1 MKIKFKKLLAL
12 VLVLTL
18 CMSTMSVLSPL
29 VSARSAVSYPS
40 RDVSDKDYARNKT
53 YYTSESKLQ
62 KVIDNLDG
70 TLQGS
75 DFASLLGLENT
86 LDVTVMKL
94 IKENLYNDKFI
105 TDLMKALFPTIV
117 NAIRKAINDN
127 AVIDVGITEIDLR
140 SKANEI
146 IEDLAGGYGLY
157 LFPKDLAKVIY
168 QIDPVNFGS
177 VAYWLTLAGTEWD
190 YVPWDSLVWNITDMD
205 SWVRSCVYRRRFP
218 ACNLGTSSGQVL

>member
-117 NAIRKAINDN
+117 NAIRKAIKE
-127 AVIDVGITEIDLR
+127 A
-140 SKANEI
+140 
-146 IEDLAGGYGLY
+146 
-157 LFPKDLAKVIY
+157 
-168 QIDPVNFGS
+168 
-177 VAYWLTLAGTEWD
+177 
-190 YVPWDSLVWNITDMD
+190 
-205 SWVRSCVYRRRFP
+205 
-218 ACNLGTSSGQVL
+218 